1 MESAEPS
8 TSAGSPRRGRLH
20 LAARI
25 EDAIHGFRERRG
37 RRRGLV
43 PTIVPFPGYGGDGWM
58 RVLGRV
64 ILVKPGRRAPDRY
77 TSIRGWRSFLG
88 IPVRDAEI
96 HVRAGDVEHV
106 IHADRG
112 GVVDVRVAASLA
124 SGWGTVLLT
133 LEGSDA
139 IEAPVFI
146 VDESVRFG
154 LVSDIDDTVVVTSL
168 PRPLLAAWTTF
179 VVNEHARRPVPGMSV
194 LYDRLM
200 TAHPG
205 SPVVYLSTGAWNIV
219 PTLNRFL
226 TRHLYPRGAY
236 LLTDWG
242 PTPDRWFRS
251 GQEHKA
257 ANLSR
262 LAEEFPQVRW
272 LLVGDDG
279 QHDETRYGEFA
290 AAHPQNVAAVAI
302 RQLTAGEAVFAGGR
316 SDHDEHGGGAPWVYG
331 ADGAEL
337 AEQLAELGVL
347 GTPRA

>member
-1 MESAEPS
+1 MESAAPS
-8 TSAGSPRRGRLH
+8 PSVGSAGRGRPH

-25 EDAIHGFRERRG
+25 EDAFHGFRERRG
-37 RRRGLV
+37 RKRGLV

-77 TSIRGWRSFLG
+77 TSIRGWRSFTG
-88 IPVRDAEI
+88 VPVRDAEI
-96 HVRAGDVEHV
+96 RVRSGDVEHV

-112 GVVDVRVAASLA
+112 GVIDVRVQADLEP
-124 SGWGTVLLT
+124 GWGALLLT
-133 LEGSDA
+133 LEGADA
-139 IEAPVFI
+139 IEAPVFV

-154 LVSDIDDTVVVTSL
+154 LVSDLDDTVVVTSL
-168 PRPLLAAWTTF
+168 PRPFLAAWTTF
-179 VVNEHARRPVPGMSV
+179 VANEHARRPVPGMSV

-200 TAHPG
+200 ASHPG
-205 SPVVYLSTGAWNIV
+205 SPVIYLSTGAWNIV

-251 GQEHKA
+251 GQQHKA
-257 ANLSR
+257 ENLER
-262 LAEEFPQVRW
+262 LATEFPQVRW

-279 QHDETRYGEFA
+279 QHDETRYEEFA
-290 AAHPQNVAAVAI
+290 SAHPHNVAAVAI
-302 RQLTAGEAVFAGGR
+302 RQLTAGEAVLAGGR
-316 SDHDEHGGGAPWVYG
+316 SSHDAHDDRAACCCSFLAAVSCRALRAPQMNAY
-331 ADGAEL
+331 L
-337 AEQLAELGVL
+337 
-347 GTPRA
+347 

>member
-8 TSAGSPRRGRLH
+8 PSADSRGRGRLH

-25 EDAIHGFRERRG
+25 EDAFHGFRERRG

-96 HVRAGDVEHV
+96 HVRAGDIEHV

-112 GVVDVRVAASLA
+112 GVIDVRVDAALPA
-124 SGWGTVLLT
+124 GWGAVLLT

-139 IEAPVFI
+139 IEAPVFV

-200 TAHPG
+200 AAHPG

-251 GQEHKA
+251 GQQHKA
-257 ANLSR
+257 ENLAR

-302 RQLTAGEAVFAGGR
+302 RQLTAGEAVLAGGR
-316 SDHDEHGGGAPWVYG
+316 SDHDEHGNGAPWVYG
-331 ADGAEL
+331 VDGAEL
-337 AEQLAELGVL
+337 AEQLTELGVL
-347 GTPRA
+347 GAPRA